1 MSSPR
6 RKPEDSADGCRAF
19 AASDRERASTAANGQ
34 VRATF
39 ERSAEAWSARASLLD
54 RLETS
59 FDARVASVTPRMRKH
74 RVNEDRQDGQGTEAL
89 EQRGTKSEGEGTEEI
104 KRL

>member
-1 MSSPR
+1 MNSSR

-19 AASDRERASTAANGQ
+19 AASDRERASTTAITH

-39 ERSAEAWSARASLLD
+39 ERSAEAWTERASLLE

-59 FDARVASVTPRMRKH
+59 FDARAESVARRT
-74 RVNEDRQDGQGTEAL
+74 RQQRTLEDGQNG
-89 EQRGTKSEGEGTEEI
+89 
-104 KRL
+104 

>member
-6 RKPEDSADGCRAF
+6 RKPEDSADGCRSF
-19 AASDRERASTAANGQ
+19 AASDRERASTAANGH

-39 ERSAEAWSARASLLD
+39 ERSAEAWNARASLLD

-59 FDARVASVTPRMRKH
+59 FDARRKPDAPDDEH
-74 RVNEDRQDGQGTEAL
+74 TATEDGQNG
-89 EQRGTKSEGEGTEEI
+89 
-104 KRL
+104 